1 MPHDQ
6 YIFDDTN
13 VWFLRHLDPRIQ
25 VVEGDFGA
33 ASLPAES
40 FDLVHVRY
48 VLIHHAQPRPVLSA
62 MLRALKPGGV
72 LVLEEPN
79 FSAAA
84 ALTGP
89 ARLQQAVAE

>member
-1 MPHDQ
+1 
-6 YIFDDTN
+6 
-13 VWFLRHLDPRIQ
+13 
-25 VVEGDFGA
+25 
-33 ASLPAES
+33 
-40 FDLVHVRY
+40 
-48 VLIHHAQPRPVLSA
+48 VLSA